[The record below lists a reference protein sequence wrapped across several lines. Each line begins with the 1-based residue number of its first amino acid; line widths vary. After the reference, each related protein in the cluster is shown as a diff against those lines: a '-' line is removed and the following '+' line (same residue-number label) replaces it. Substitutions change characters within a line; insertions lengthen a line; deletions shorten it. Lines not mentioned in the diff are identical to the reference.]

1 MFQPIRKR
9 NFPMW
14 SCYLQDQ
21 EKWGIFVE
29 NLTNIIPAK
38 VGSNW
43 LSNFRDDR
51 NVKRLW
57 KDAKWWQ
64 KITWFFWSAELKKRR
79 MSLLMMVL
87 TDTIKHENVLIG
99 YITHHINWINLLY
112 NPKFLEKDWAA
123 KNSKLFLSRY
133 LGRKAS
139 VSKSPVAKPWY
150 AISTRM
156 KIFLFWKKKTRKFP
170 STLQSFVWFTLH

>member
-64 KITWFFWSAELKKRR
+64 KITRFFWSAELKKKKDESVDDGSHRYNKTWKCIDR
-79 MSLLMMVL
+79 IHYSPHQLNKL
-87 TDTIKHENVLIG
+87 TVQ
-99 YITHHINWINLLY
+99 
-112 NPKFLEKDWAA
+112 
-123 KNSKLFLSRY
+123 S
-133 LGRKAS
+133 
-139 VSKSPVAKPWY
+139 
-150 AISTRM
+150 
-156 KIFLFWKKKTRKFP
+156 KIFRKRLSSKKFKII
-170 STLQSFVWFTLH
+170 SV